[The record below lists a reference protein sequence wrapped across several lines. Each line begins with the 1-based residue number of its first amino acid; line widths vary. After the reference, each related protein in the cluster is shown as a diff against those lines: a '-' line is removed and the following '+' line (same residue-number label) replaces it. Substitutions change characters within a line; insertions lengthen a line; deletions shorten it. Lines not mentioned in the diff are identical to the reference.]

1 MTTTQH
7 LQRPYGRLAYT
18 VDGPAD
24 GPLVVLV
31 PGMGDLRTTWAP
43 VLPTLHAHGYRTAAL
58 DLRGHGG
65 TDAVGRDGH
74 GVEGIAADALALAE
88 HLGATPQRPAV
99 LVGSSVGAG
108 GVARAAAD
116 RPDLVAGVALLA
128 YAANDGPASGAVRAQ
143 VHLLLRR
150 PWGPRAWAWF
160 YGTLVKAPVDVRAHR
175 AAISADLARPG
186 HLEQLRTLALRLL
199 DGREDTRLADVTVPV
214 LAITGSADPESP
226 DPAATLRGV
235 AQTAP
240 HVTPVLL
247 DGVGHYPQ
255 HEAPAAVAEHLVA
268 LADRVAGGA
277 DRRA

>member
-7 LQRPYGRLAYT
+7 LQRPFGRLAYT
-18 VDGPAD
+18 VGGLDD

-43 VLPTLHAHGYRTAAL
+43 LLPTLHAHGYRTATL
-58 DLRGHGG
+58 DLRGHGD
-65 TDAVGRDGH
+65 TDPVGPGGH

-88 HLGATPQRPAV
+88 HLGATPQRRAV

-128 YAANDGPASGAVRAQ
+128 YAANDGPASRAVRAQ
-143 VHLLLRR
+143 AGLLLRG

-175 AAISADLARPG
+175 AAIRADLARPG
-186 HLEQLRTLALRLL
+186 HLAQLRALALRLL
-199 DGREDTRLADVTVPV
+199 DGQEDTRLAAVTAPV
-214 LAITGSADPESP
+214 VAITGSADPESA

-235 AQTAP
+235 AETAP

-268 LADRVAGGA
+268 LADRVTGGA
-277 DRRA
+277 GTRA